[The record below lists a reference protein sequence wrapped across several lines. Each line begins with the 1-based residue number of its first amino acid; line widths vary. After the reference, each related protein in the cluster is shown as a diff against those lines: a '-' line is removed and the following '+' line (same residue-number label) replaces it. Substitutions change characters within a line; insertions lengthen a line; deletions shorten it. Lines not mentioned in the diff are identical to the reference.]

1 MSEGFGGLLFASKRP
16 CCRKECSACSP
27 KDTQPHKPQLCAMSS
42 YTTCQEIQ
50 LQPASTQDPTPS
62 NRGALALEGASLGVE
77 AAVDDFM
84 ALETESDETPWWLVR
99 VVAVAAEVPN
109 GYTCPSLGGDVS
121 FEYPRNK
128 MALLVRRLRPATTG
142 RGADSTRHYSLDMT
156 VEPFLVPYHLLRV
169 GKIKLKE
176 QAVALPRRSSRS
188 TATNATTASSSRA
201 RFELKAEVKAQ
212 IDERCRCW

>member
-1 MSEGFGGLLFASKRP
+1 
-16 CCRKECSACSP
+16 
-27 KDTQPHKPQLCAMSS
+27 MSS

-84 ALETESDETPWWLVR
+84 AVETESDETPWWLVR

-128 MALLVRRLRPATTG
+128 MAVLVRRLRPATTG

-156 VEPFLVPYHLLRV
+156 VEPFLVPCHLLRV

-188 TATNATTASSSRA
+188 TATIATTASSSGA
-201 RFELKAEVKAQ
+201 RFELKAEVKGQ
-212 IDERCRCW
+212 IYERCRCW

>member
-84 ALETESDETPWWLVR
+84 AVETESDDTPWWLMR
-99 VVAVAAEVPN
+99 VAAMAADGPGRFQLPVP
-109 GYTCPSLGGDVS
+109 
-121 FEYPRNK
+121 
-128 MALLVRRLRPATTG
+128 G
-142 RGADSTRHYSLDMT
+142 RWF
-156 VEPFLVPYHLLRV
+156 FL
-169 GKIKLKE
+169 
-176 QAVALPRRSSRS
+176 
-188 TATNATTASSSRA
+188 
-201 RFELKAEVKAQ
+201 
-212 IDERCRCW
+212 

>member
-1 MSEGFGGLLFASKRP
+1 MPRDPAAACLNTRSDPVQPWRPRAGGSIARGGS
-16 CCRKECSACSP
+16 CCGRFHGGGDS
-27 KDTQPHKPQLCAMSS
+27 
-42 YTTCQEIQ
+42 
-50 LQPASTQDPTPS
+50 
-62 NRGALALEGASLGVE
+62 
-77 AAVDDFM
+77 
-84 ALETESDETPWWLVR
+84 PWWLVR

-156 VEPFLVPYHLLRV
+156 VEPFLVPCHLLRV

-188 TATNATTASSSRA
+188 TATIATTASSSGA

-212 IDERCRCW
+212 IYERCRCW